1 MSECVHCSLVKIL
14 RMAARVITWRYWTLS
29 TDGRK
34 LWASRVERSLPIS
47 GFFIGARLIWY
58 VVSCHSLSVLV
69 MFVIHFYINLKSTL
83 SVDSNIIAVTD
94 ILHVSFAS
102 LNLGNILNWGP
113 FLESPENFGRISAD
127 IILFVSSKRR
137 RFEAQHFAVILIFI
151 PLTTYEK
158 TSFTEWAGRSVTNG
172 FSGLSRNGSL
182 ESFCHTV
189 ALFSQFSA
197 DEWRISTKI
206 SIREWFTT
214 NHLIYYTST
223 AHSKK

>member
-1 MSECVHCSLVKIL
+1 
-14 RMAARVITWRYWTLS
+14 
-29 TDGRK
+29 
-34 LWASRVERSLPIS
+34 
-47 GFFIGARLIWY
+47 
-58 VVSCHSLSVLV
+58 

-158 TSFTEWAGRSVTNG
+158 TSFTE
-172 FSGLSRNGSL
+172 
-182 ESFCHTV
+182 
-189 ALFSQFSA
+189 
-197 DEWRISTKI
+197 
-206 SIREWFTT
+206 
-214 NHLIYYTST
+214 
-223 AHSKK
+223 